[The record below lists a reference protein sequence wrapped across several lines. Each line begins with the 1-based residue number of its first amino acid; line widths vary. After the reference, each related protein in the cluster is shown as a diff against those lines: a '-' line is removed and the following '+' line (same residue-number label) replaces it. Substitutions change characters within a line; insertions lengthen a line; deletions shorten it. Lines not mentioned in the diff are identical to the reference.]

1 MRKFLL
7 LTVIGALGVTGA
19 AQAAKPPH
27 PAHPAHPAPARRQ
40 GQRQGVLRA
49 KRGDNAAGTLVSSAL
64 TPGTGHDRYN
74 GTIVVDVTRANHR
87 APTGA
92 QTFTL
97 TDARVVFHHGVDPTA
112 PAAGS
117 RVGLH
122 GTITELPKR
131 CSMTGFTPTITV
143 RHADLR
149 VAKSAKPEPV
159 HRT

>member
-27 PAHPAHPAPARRQ
+27 PAHPAHGHDGKANGKAFS
-40 GQRQGVLRA
+40 A
-49 KRGDNAAGTLVSSAL
+49 HKRGYNAAGTLVSSAL

-92 QTFTL
+92 QTFTV

-112 PAAGS
+112 PDAGS

-122 GTITELPKR
+122 GAITELPKR
-131 CSMTGFTPTITV
+131 CSTTGFTPTITV
-143 RHADLR
+143 RHVDIRA
-149 VAKSAKPEPV
+149 AKPAKP
-159 HRT
+159 

>member
-27 PAHPAHPAPARRQ
+27 PAHPPHGHHGKACSAY
-40 GQRQGVLRA
+40 
-49 KRGDNAAGTLVSSAL
+49 KRGYNAAGTLVSSAL
-64 TPGTGHDRYN
+64 APDTGHDRDN
-74 GTIVVDVTRANHR
+74 GTVVAGVTRANHR

-97 TDARVVFHHGVDPTA
+97 TDARVVFHHGVDPAA

-122 GTITELPKR
+122 GTIIELPKR
-131 CSMTGFTPTITV
+131 CSTTGFTPTITV
-143 RHADLR
+143 RHVDVR
-149 VAKSAKPEPV
+149 QAKPATP
-159 HRT
+159 

>member
-27 PAHPAHPAPARRQ
+27 PAHPVHPVHPAHGHGSKAN
-40 GQRQGVLRA
+40 GKACYVH
-49 KRGDNAAGTLVSSAL
+49 KRGYNAAGTLVSSAL

-97 TDARVVFHHGVDPTA
+97 TDARVVFHHGVDSTA
-112 PAAGS
+112 PGAGS
-117 RVGLH
+117 HVGLH

-131 CSMTGFTPTITV
+131 CSTTGFTPAITV

-149 VAKSAKPEPV
+149 VAKSAKP
-159 HRT
+159 